1 MINDISSKMNN
12 KMPNKM
18 PNQMI
23 SVLFVEDDCMIGEST
38 HILLQ
43 HEGFEVTWVRTGLEA
58 LDALACHDYQL
69 VLLDLG
75 LPELEGLEVLKRIR
89 LDSQIAVLIITA
101 RDGVKDR
108 VRGLSQGA
116 DDYLVKPYEFEEL
129 MARIEAV
136 LRRTNPTLLTQDY
149 YEVADIR
156 LYPATHRLLKNEQEI
171 ELSNKEWAILEPM
184 MMHPNQIFSK
194 SHLEQKLYDWQSEVS
209 SNTIEVYV
217 HHLRQKL
224 GKDLIRTVRGL
235 GYCIETAPN

>member
-1 MINDISSKMNN
+1 MNIMNNDIPNTMPSKMIN
-12 KMPNKM
+12 
-18 PNQMI
+18 
-23 SVLFVEDDCMIGEST
+23 VLFVEDDSMIGEST

-58 LDALACHDYQL
+58 LDALACGEYQL

-75 LPELEGLEVLKRIR
+75 LPELEGLDVLKRIR
-89 LDSQIAVLIITA
+89 QDNDQNNHIAVVIITA

-156 LYPATHRLLKNEQEI
+156 LYPATHRLVKQGQEI
-171 ELSNKEWAILEPM
+171 ELSNKEWAILQPM

-235 GYCIETAPN
+235 GYCIETIPN

>member
-1 MINDISSKMNN
+1 MNTMNDDKPNTIPSKMIN
-12 KMPNKM
+12 
-18 PNQMI
+18 
-23 SVLFVEDDCMIGEST
+23 VLFVEDDSMIGEST

-58 LDALACHDYQL
+58 LDALACGEYQL

-75 LPELEGLEVLKRIR
+75 LPELEGLDVLKRIR
-89 LDSQIAVLIITA
+89 QDNDQNNHIAVVIITA

-129 MARIEAV
+129 MARMEAV

-156 LYPATHRLLKNEQEI
+156 LYPATHRLVKQGQEI
-171 ELSNKEWAILEPM
+171 ELSNKEWAILQPM

-235 GYCIETAPN
+235 GYCIETTPN

>member
-1 MINDISSKMNN
+1 MNIMNNDIPNTMPSKMI
-12 KMPNKM
+12 K
-18 PNQMI
+18 
-23 SVLFVEDDCMIGEST
+23 VLFVEDDSMIGEST

-58 LDALACHDYQL
+58 LDALACGEYQL

-75 LPELEGLEVLKRIR
+75 LPELEGLDVLKRIR
-89 LDSQIAVLIITA
+89 QDNDQNNHIAVVIITA

-129 MARIEAV
+129 MARMEAV

-156 LYPATHRLLKNEQEI
+156 LYPATHRLVKQGQEI
-171 ELSNKEWAILEPM
+171 ELSNKEWAILQPM

-235 GYCIETAPN
+235 GYCIETTPN

>member
-1 MINDISSKMNN
+1 M
-12 KMPNKM
+12 
-18 PNQMI
+18 
-23 SVLFVEDDCMIGEST
+23 GT
-38 HILLQ
+38 Y
-43 HEGFEVTWVRTGLEA
+43 RLEA
-58 LDALACHDYQL
+58 LDALACGEYQL

-75 LPELEGLEVLKRIR
+75 LPELEGLDVLKRIR
-89 LDSQIAVLIITA
+89 QDNDQNNHIAVVIITA

-129 MARIEAV
+129 MARMEAV

-156 LYPATHRLLKNEQEI
+156 LYPATHRLVKQGQEI
-171 ELSNKEWAILEPM
+171 ELSNKEWAILQPM

-235 GYCIETAPN
+235 GYCIETTPN

>member
-1 MINDISSKMNN
+1 MNIMNNDIPNTMSSKMIN
-12 KMPNKM
+12 
-18 PNQMI
+18 
-23 SVLFVEDDCMIGEST
+23 VLFVEDDSMIGEST

-58 LDALACHDYQL
+58 LDALACGEYQL

-75 LPELEGLEVLKRIR
+75 LPELEGLDVLKRIR
-89 LDSQIAVLIITA
+89 QDNDQNNHIAVVIITA

-129 MARIEAV
+129 MARMEAV

-156 LYPATHRLLKNEQEI
+156 LYPATHRLVKQGQEI
-171 ELSNKEWAILEPM
+171 ELSNKEWAILQPM

-235 GYCIETAPN
+235 GYCIETTPN

>member
-1 MINDISSKMNN
+1 
-12 KMPNKM
+12 
-18 PNQMI
+18 
-23 SVLFVEDDCMIGEST
+23 
-38 HILLQ
+38 
-43 HEGFEVTWVRTGLEA
+43 GLEA
-58 LDALACHDYQL
+58 LDALACGEYQL

-75 LPELEGLEVLKRIR
+75 LPELEGLDVLKRIR
-89 LDSQIAVLIITA
+89 QDNDQNNHIAVVIITA

-129 MARIEAV
+129 MARMEAV

-156 LYPATHRLLKNEQEI
+156 LYPATHRLVKQGQEI
-171 ELSNKEWAILEPM
+171 ELSNKEWAILQPM

-235 GYCIETAPN
+235 GYCIETTPN